1 VCNREKER
9 LKWKAMAI
17 RFMPVVLMVLVA
29 GLLGRCRAEALQ
41 VGRTYVNPVGGK
53 VNMGDPFVL
62 RYGDRYYLYGTTAG
76 DGFKCWR
83 SSNLVDWQPAG
94 YAYKAGHRSW
104 GGKTF
109 WAPEVVYYKG
119 KFYMVFSC
127 QPAKD
132 KEFTARICLAVSDR
146 PEGPFKDF
154 RAPLFDDAGSYI
166 DGHIFIDEDGSAYLF
181 FDKVGTVGDAWSEG
195 ANGYLYGIIY
205 GVRLKDDLT
214 GITGEPVKCLEVDQ
228 RWELGWS
235 AGQPRTRCDEG
246 ACVFKHDGKYY
257 MTYSANYY
265 ADPNYGIGYATAA
278 APLGPWTKSKDNP
291 MVRKDTSIGVSGPG
305 HNSVTISPDG
315 KELFMVYHTHADP
328 NRPSGERVVNI
339 DRLVFDKDGKLKLI
353 GPTRSGQPMPSGA
366 K

>member
-1 VCNREKER
+1 MLMRSGDKAVLQAAILMFVMAGVCSG
-9 LKWKAMAI
+9 AQTA
-17 RFMPVVLMVLVA
+17 
-29 GLLGRCRAEALQ
+29 Q
-41 VGRTYVNPVGGK
+41 TGRTYINPVGGAIR
-53 VNMGDPFVL
+53 MGDPFVM

-83 SSNLVDWQPAG
+83 SSNLVDWSAAGEGG
-94 YAYKAGHRSW
+94 YAYKATAESW
-104 GGKTF
+104 GGNTF

-132 KEFTARICLAVSDR
+132 KEFTARICLAVADK
-146 PEGPFKDF
+146 PEGPFKDM
-154 RAPLFDDAGSYI
+154 RAPLFDNGWSCI

-181 FDKVGTVGDAWSEG
+181 FDKVGAVGDAWGEK
-195 ANGYLYGIIY
+195 AEGYLYGIIY
-205 GVRLKDDLT
+205 GVRLKDDLG
-214 GITGEPVKCLEVDQ
+214 GIAGEPVKCLEADQ

-246 ACVFKHDGKYY
+246 AFVFKHDGKYY

-265 ADPNYGIGYATAA
+265 ADPNYGIGYATAVT
-278 APLGPWTKSKDNP
+278 PLGPWTKSKDNP
-291 MVRKDTSIGVSGPG
+291 LVKKNASIGVSGPG
-305 HNSVTISPDG
+305 HNSITESPDR
-315 KELFMVYHTHADP
+315 KELFMVYHTHGDP
-328 NRPSGERVVNI
+328 ERVVNI
-339 DRLVFDKDGKLKLI
+339 DRLVFEKDGAVKLI